1 MKAKEIIKEHKGI
14 IIVVALVLLLAGGWY
29 YMWSRIAANMTLANY
44 ETGYEQ
50 FTFEGAH
57 YLLCDSASLRSYLPD
72 AAAADESLCGE
83 RIGEMSFPSSAGTV
97 SCPLYA
103 CKAFGDAAPC
113 PLVIAERSGQ
123 YAAYELAGFASLDES
138 PSAADVCAAYGI
150 AGAETIE
157 QIEVR
162 DADGTL
168 LEVITDAEALG
179 DFCGKLTKLGADIG
193 EAGLAKAYYDAYS
206 AEYGETGKLTLAE
219 GVIQYADDESYQQAM
234 EFWCRGMC
242 LMTIKLKSGL
252 QLKNAVYAPVPG
264 VFSLYGDY
272 AFTDPL
278 LD

>member
-1 MKAKEIIKEHKGI
+1 MKAKEIIKEHKGV

-57 YLLCDSASLRSYLPD
+57 YLLCDSASLHGYLPD
-72 AAAADESLCGE
+72 AAGADESLCGE

-103 CKAFGDAAPC
+103 CKVFGDAAPY

-123 YAAYELAGFASLDES
+123 YAAYELAGFESLDES

-150 AGAETIE
+150 TGAEAVA
-157 QIEVR
+157 QIELR
-162 DADGTL
+162 DADGSL
-168 LEVITDAEALG
+168 LETVTDAEAIA
-179 DFCGKLTKLGADIG
+179 DFCGKLTALGDDIG
-193 EAGLAKAYYDAYS
+193 EAGLAKAYYDAYT
-206 AEYGETGKLTLAE
+206 AEYGETDKLTLTD
-219 GVIQYADDESYQQAM
+219 GKIQYADDEIYQHAM
-234 EFWCRGMC
+234 EYWSSGMC
-242 LMTIKLKSGL
+242 LVTVKMKSGL
-252 QLKNAVYAPVPG
+252 QLRNAVYAPVPA

-272 AFTDPL
+272 AFTEAFFA
-278 LD
+278 